1 MFPILFKL
9 ISFVPW
15 FLLVGISR
23 IFAYIMMAFNSSQ
36 YKVTKNNINHCF
48 GENKSLIKKSFFRT
62 AELIFEYPYVWG
74 RPDNYKKLI
83 EKESAEF
90 NFINEKKPILLFSM
104 HMGCVD
110 TMLFLMSEKLKNLNI
125 IYTPAKNQNLEK
137 ITKKIRESKGA
148 NMITAD
154 SFGIKELYRKFFLG
168 QNIIMAS
175 DLVPHK
181 NGIYSEWFGKEC
193 LCVDLV
199 EKLSNK
205 GTHAL
210 YFVYFSK
217 GTNRKYKFN
226 CKKVESPMSVDKMNE
241 YFEHAIMESPEL
253 YGWEYKKFRKLRGE
267 NKNIY

>member
-1 MFPILFKL
+1 
-9 ISFVPW
+9 
-15 FLLVGISR
+15 
-23 IFAYIMMAFNSSQ
+23 
-36 YKVTKNNINHCF
+36 
-48 GENKSLIKKSFFRT
+48 
-62 AELIFEYPYVWG
+62 
-74 RPDNYKKLI
+74 
-83 EKESAEF
+83 
-90 NFINEKKPILLFSM
+90 
-104 HMGCVD
+104 MGCVD

-137 ITKKIRESKGA
+137 ITKRIRESKGA